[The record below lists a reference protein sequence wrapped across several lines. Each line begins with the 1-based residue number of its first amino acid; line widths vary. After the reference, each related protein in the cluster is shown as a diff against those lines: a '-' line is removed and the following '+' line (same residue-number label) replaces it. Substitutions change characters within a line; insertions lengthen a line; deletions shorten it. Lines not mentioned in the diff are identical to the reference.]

1 VDGKEKKMKKTT
13 ILAVIMV
20 FSFSILQAE
29 EVKYTNNSFA
39 RLSYLTGN
47 IYIQRA
53 TDLGYEEGTVNMP
66 ISEGDRLGT
75 TEGRAEIYF
84 GRGNYVRLDH
94 NTKIDFIKL
103 PDKVNELTQIQ
114 IWSGNVYFS
123 VWSLEEE
130 KNIEIHT
137 SDVSIYL
144 LEKGLYRI
152 DVRENGETEIFV
164 YQGLVEASGEAGS
177 VLIKDE
183 QRLEAVDGHF
193 TSRPSHFYAAAEDS
207 FDRWSEYR
215 DSQIRKRL
223 ANRYLPE
230 EIEDFEYE
238 LAAYGDWTYVPPYGY
253 VWVPGRVD
261 RYWRPYYH
269 GRWIW
274 LSLCGWTWVP
284 YEPWGWV
291 TFHYGRWHW
300 SAGLGWHWIPT
311 NIWGPAW
318 VSWYWG
324 YDYLGWV
331 PLSYYGYPGI
341 IINNV
346 YYARYEKDYYP
357 YNSRV
362 LTVIHR
368 NQLKS
373 RNVSKVALSQESIKS
388 LGKIKLS
395 KKPISVKPSAS
406 KISLEKMKSNKLL
419 LRKNGSS
426 SELKLN
432 QKNSLGKTL
441 YRKSDPADLKTFE
454 KERTIKKESSR
465 TSAQTQQRIITKRK
479 IGYPSSLEIKSSRS
493 SNTKSSGS
501 ALNRIFRYITGD
513 KESVEKSNSQSS
525 SSKSDTSKEKVSR
538 SSSKQ
543 SSSKV
548 SKGSSSSSS
557 SKSRSSSRSSSRSGK
572 VKKKK

>member
-1 VDGKEKKMKKTT
+1 M
-13 ILAVIMV
+13 I
-20 FSFSILQAE
+20 FSFSMLQAE
-29 EVKYTNNSFA
+29 NVKYTNNSFA
-39 RLSYLTGN
+39 RLSFLTGN
-47 IYIQRA
+47 TYIQRA
-53 TDLGYEEGTVNMP
+53 SDLGYEEGLVNMP

-84 GRGNYVRLDH
+84 GRGNYIRLD
-94 NTKIDFIKL
+94 NDTKIDFIKL
-103 PDKVNELTQIQ
+103 PDKVNELTQVQ

-123 VWSLEEE
+123 IRSLEEE

-137 SDVSIYL
+137 PDISVYL
-144 LEKGLYRI
+144 LDKGLYRI
-152 DVRENGETEIFV
+152 DARENGETEIFV
-164 YQGLVEASGEAGS
+164 FYGLVEASGEAGS

-183 QRLEAVDGHF
+183 QRLEAIDGHF
-193 TSRPSHFYAAAEDS
+193 TSGPTRFYAAAEDS

-223 ANRYLPE
+223 AKRYLPE
-230 EIEDFEYE
+230 DIEDFEYE
-238 LAAYGDWTYVPPYGY
+238 LASYGDWAYVPSYGY

-261 RYWRPYYH
+261 RHWRPYYH

-300 SAGLGWHWIPT
+300 SVGLGWHWIPT
-311 NIWGPAW
+311 TIWGPAW

-331 PLSYYGYPGI
+331 PLSYYGYPGV

-346 YYARYEKDYYP
+346 YYPRYKEPYYP

-362 LTVIHR
+362 LTVIHK

-373 RNVSKVALSQESIKS
+373 RNVSKVALSQESLKS

-395 KKPISVKPSAS
+395 KKPISIKPSAS
-406 KISLEKMKSNKLL
+406 KVTLEKMKGNKLL
-419 LRKNGSS
+419 LRKNESS
-426 SELKLN
+426 SELKLD
-432 QKNSLGKTL
+432 QRKSLGKTL
-441 YRKSDPADLKTFE
+441 YRKSESADVKAIEKAKTVI
-454 KERTIKKESSR
+454 KEPSR
-465 TSAQTQQRIITKRK
+465 TSTSSQERNITKRK
-479 IGYPSSLEIKSSRS
+479 IGYPSSPKIRSSRS
-493 SNTKSSGS
+493 SKTKSSDS
-501 ALNRIFRYITGD
+501 TLNRIFRYITGD
-513 KESVEKSNSQSS
+513 KKSIEKSSSRSS
-525 SSKSDTSKEKVSR
+525 SSKDNTSKSRVSR
-538 SSSKQ
+538 SSSKK

-548 SKGSSSSSS
+548 SKKSSSSSR
-557 SKSRSSSRSSSRSGK
+557 SKSSSGK